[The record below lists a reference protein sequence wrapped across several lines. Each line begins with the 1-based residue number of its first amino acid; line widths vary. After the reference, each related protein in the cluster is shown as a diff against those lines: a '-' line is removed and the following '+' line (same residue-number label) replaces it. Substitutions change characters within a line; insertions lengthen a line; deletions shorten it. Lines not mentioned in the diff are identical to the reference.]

1 VPTLRAAKMVSD
13 ESLCLMQGS
22 DRMGQRMTAREK
34 LRRELKAER
43 AGINLPDTEDS
54 RLGAVQVESS

>member
-1 VPTLRAAKMVSD
+1 MVSD